1 MEFQILEHVQANL
14 KHDARRTAQNLCS
27 MGINHGRYQS
37 ETCYTWVSSWV
48 ISGLCNQMN
57 RNRTAHWWF
66 LDVLLYFC
74 WWQLRFHFYKC
85 GKPNKPSPSHHQ
97 FWGIYK
103 PSPNGMF
110 MAARVSHIPT
120 FSSELWWLVR
130 WFLQVR
136 VATLPTLSKI
146 LSASRTWQAREGAM
160 GHFGTLKQ
168 LLWNVTWLCPK
179 IAECQSLNT
188 QLPNIH
194 WTLAHLAH
202 KLFQLLDAA
211 G

>member
-1 MEFQILEHVQANL
+1 
-14 KHDARRTAQNLCS
+14 
-27 MGINHGRYQS
+27 
-37 ETCYTWVSSWV
+37 
-48 ISGLCNQMN
+48 MN

-103 PSPNGMF
+103 PSPNACLWQPGF
-110 MAARVSHIPT
+110 SHIPT
-120 FSSELWWLVR
+120 FSSELCG
-130 WFLQVR
+130 WFDGSSRSELQPCQHCQR
-136 VATLPTLSKI
+136 SF
-146 LSASRTWQAREGAM
+146 SASRTWQAREGAM